1 MKLHSHHLLTCGLVG
16 AIFLANPV
24 IASAQEKTN
33 YVGLGATDEGFAANA
48 KIELA
53 EQLSIR
59 PAILTDVEFEDDT
72 DVTVIAPVTY
82 DFKSPFRNGKL
93 LPFVGAGIGGTSR
106 DDGSIGLTV
115 IGGADYRA
123 SDKLTANG
131 SIVWLAFDDE
141 KDDDV
146 DFIVGLGYNF

>member
-1 MKLHSHHLLTCGLVG
+1 MKLRSCHLLTWGFVG
-16 AIFLANPV
+16 AMFLAKP
-24 IASAQEKTN
+24 ASAFAQEKTN

-53 EQLSIR
+53 EQLLIR
-59 PAILTDVEFEDDT
+59 PAVLTDVEFEDDT
-72 DVTVIAPVTY
+72 EVTVIAPVTY
-82 DFKSPFRNGKL
+82 DFESPFKNEKF

-131 SIVWLAFDDE
+131 SIIWLAFDE
-141 KDDDV
+141 ERDDDV